1 MLRIMMILALCLS
14 PALGTAQPLPEPIS
28 PYVNDLAGLLD
39 ADDMTEVRGMLAA
52 LKSDTGIQMTVLTLD
67 SQAPYGPNQSLE
79 SFATDLF
86 NDWGIGDANRN
97 DGILVLVLPDDRAM
111 RIELGAGYDQT
122 WNDEAGRVID
132 RSFLPSFRSDKYA
145 RGIKDGV
152 SDTIATLAR
161 PFAKGQPAPKS
172 SNDTWLI
179 ILAFLAVIGV
189 AFRRW
194 IRDFGAKL
202 RRCPTCVSRGGLHIS
217 RQVNIKPSPT
227 ASGSSQKT
235 TRCSH
240 CDYHD
245 RFVYPVSYRTNAGK
259 GGFGGG
265 RSGGGGASGR
275 W

>member
-39 ADDMTEVRGMLAA
+39 ANDMTEVRGMLAA
-52 LKSDTGIQMTVLTLD
+52 LKYDTGIQMTVLTLD

-86 NDWGIGDANRN
+86 NDWGIGDAKRN
-97 DGILVLVLPDDRAM
+97 DGILILVLPDDRAM

-194 IRDFGAKL
+194 IGDFGAKL
-202 RRCPTCVSRGGLHIS
+202 RRCPTCGRRGGLHIS
-217 RQVNIKPSPT
+217 RQVNIRPSPT
-227 ASGSSQKT
+227 ANGSSQKT
-235 TRCSH
+235 TRCKN

-245 RFVYPVSYRTNAGK
+245 RFVYPVSYSSSSGK
-259 GGFGGG
+259 NGFGGG